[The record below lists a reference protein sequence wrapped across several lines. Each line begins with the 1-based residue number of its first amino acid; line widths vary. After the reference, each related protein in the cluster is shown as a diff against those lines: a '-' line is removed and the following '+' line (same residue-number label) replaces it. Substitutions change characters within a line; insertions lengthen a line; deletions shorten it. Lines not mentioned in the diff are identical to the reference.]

1 MQWILYARYLRTII
15 ARAILRRIKRSE
27 LDARSPVRCKTNVIG
42 VLKTGLNINEAL
54 ADRPTV
60 LLRSWDSW
68 RGQLGTEFERTRSM
82 PARVYTGHALR
93 ATMLKSY

>member
-1 MQWILYARYLRTII
+1 MPDLLFAARLTLW
-15 ARAILRRIKRSE
+15 AFF
-27 LDARSPVRCKTNVIG
+27 V
-42 VLKTGLNINEAL
+42 TGLNINEAL

-68 RGQLGTEFERTRSM
+68 RGQLGTEFEKTRSI
-82 PARVYTGHALR
+82 PGRVYTGHALR